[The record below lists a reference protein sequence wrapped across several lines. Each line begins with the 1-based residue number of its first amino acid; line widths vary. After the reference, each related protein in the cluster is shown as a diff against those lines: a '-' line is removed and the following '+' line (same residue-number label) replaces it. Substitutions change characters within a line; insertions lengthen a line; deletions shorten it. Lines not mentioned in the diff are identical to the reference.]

1 MDAGPQPRMLVADM
15 SISGIRT
22 AALTLAILLIATE
35 GASIAALVTGLG
47 KGLGN
52 LVSPSFAMLG
62 AVAGLALIACRPSRR

>member
-1 MDAGPQPRMLVADM
+1 MEAGPRPRILLLDM

-22 AALTLAILLIATE
+22 AALTLAVLLVATE
-35 GASIAALVTGLG
+35 GGSIAALVTGLG

-62 AVAGLALIACRPSRR
+62 AVAGLALIAFRPSRR